1 MIQNTTRF
9 ASYFIQMMFTVF
21 ILFFLTVE
29 LGKVSADLL
38 TYMNDTKISKPI
50 SRWVLFAV
58 GAPLATAIWC
68 MFWIWFK
75 ISEKK
80 CIEMLSR

>member
-1 MIQNTTRF
+1 MTQNSKRF
-9 ASYFIQMMFTVF
+9 AWYFIQLMFTVF

-29 LGKVSADLL
+29 LGKASADLL
-38 TYMNDTKISKPI
+38 IYMNDAKASKSI
-50 SRWVLFAV
+50 SRWVLFGV

-68 MFWIWFK
+68 TFWIWFK

-80 CIEMLSR
+80 LY